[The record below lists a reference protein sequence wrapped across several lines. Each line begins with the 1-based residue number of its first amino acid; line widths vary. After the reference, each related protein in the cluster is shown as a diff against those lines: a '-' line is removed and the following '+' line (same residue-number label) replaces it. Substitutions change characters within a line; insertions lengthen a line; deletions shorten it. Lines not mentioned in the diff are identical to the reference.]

1 MTGDFL
7 NIFSCLSLSGPL
19 WEKHCKKDFPKATRE
34 EFESFREMYERCKV
48 ERADKLERLT
58 AKMAGSYQKA
68 KQDVRYNLNDV
79 N

>member
-1 MTGDFL
+1 
-7 NIFSCLSLSGPL
+7 
-19 WEKHCKKDFPKATRE
+19 
-34 EFESFREMYERCKV
+34 MYERCKV

-79 N
+79 KLKNM